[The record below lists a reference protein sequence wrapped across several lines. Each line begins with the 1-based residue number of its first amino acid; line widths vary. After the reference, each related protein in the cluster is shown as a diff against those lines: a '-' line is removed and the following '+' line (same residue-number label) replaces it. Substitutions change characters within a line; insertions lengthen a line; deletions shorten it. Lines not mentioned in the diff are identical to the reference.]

1 MNRRAPLAG
10 AWLALGAAALSA
22 QAGRIQKP
30 DTSIKAVVSAA
41 SAYVEAYNP
50 KMQNVLAD
58 EVAVQRVLA
67 PGGTEIQA
75 RTTRADFFLTY
86 LAADTT
92 FIAVRDVRDV
102 DGAAVDD
109 PDNIRAMMQRAPL
122 GRLGSAIAQ
131 KNSRFNIGAITR
143 TFNEPTLA
151 LLVLTKRHR
160 DRFKFDSSGAAS
172 GSSPRITIKFKERDR
187 PTLVADTNGMPA
199 FSSGQMTIDPATG
212 RVEHTVIEFSL
223 KSITARIETTY
234 VEDAKL
240 KVSVPSVMRETYEA
254 IGNGLDQTIKCV
266 STYTNYRKFE
276 TSAIIK

>member
-1 MNRRAPLAG
+1 MTRLAPAAGALLLFASSALPLA
-10 AWLALGAAALSA
+10 
-22 QAGRIQKP
+22 QTTRV
-30 DTSIKAVVSAA
+30 DTSTKAVVAAA
-41 SAYVEAYNP
+41 SAYVEGYNP

-67 PGGTEIQA
+67 PNGAELQS

-102 DGAAVDD
+102 DGTVVDD
-109 PDNIRAMMQRAPL
+109 PDNIRALMQRAPIS
-122 GRLGSAIAQ
+122 RLGSTIAD
-131 KNSRFNIGAITR
+131 KNSRFNIGAVTR

-160 DRFKFDSSGAAS
+160 ERFKFDPIGTAS
-172 GSSPRITIKFKERDR
+172 GPTPRVRIRFKERDR
-187 PTLVADTNGMPA
+187 PTLVTDTNGAPA
-199 FSSGQMTIDPATG
+199 FSSGEMTIDAATG
-212 RVEHTVIEFSL
+212 RVEHTIVEFAL
-223 KSITARIETTY
+223 KTITGRIETTY
-234 VEDAKL
+234 AEDAKL
-240 KVSVPSVMRETYEA
+240 KLWVPSVMRETYEA
-254 IGNGLDQTIKCV
+254 AGSGVDQTIKCV